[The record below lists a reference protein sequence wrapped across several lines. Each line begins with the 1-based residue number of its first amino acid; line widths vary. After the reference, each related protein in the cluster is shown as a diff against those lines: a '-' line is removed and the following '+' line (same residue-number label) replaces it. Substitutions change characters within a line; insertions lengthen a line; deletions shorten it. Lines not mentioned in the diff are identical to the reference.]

1 MEEKHLL
8 TEDEGYHLL
17 EKYGIPVPDH
27 AVVSDIREAEAEA
40 ARIGYPV
47 VLKILSPAI
56 VHKSDAG
63 GVRTGIQSPAEL
75 TDAFNTILSNV
86 TRSHPDA
93 PVKGVLVAQHLHPG
107 LELFIGGKTD
117 PAFGKVISCG
127 TGGTTIELFP
137 DFSLRLL
144 PVDRAEIIRM
154 VRELRVYP
162 LIHGFR
168 DRAPRDEEGLIRCI
182 EGVAR
187 MFEQESVAEF
197 DINPLILYEEGA
209 CAVDARVYQGVAGAP
224 PPDRP
229 EFADGLFHPLSIA
242 VIGASAD
249 PKKIGYAVFRNL
261 LPFPGT
267 LSAVNPNQD
276 RILGK
281 AVYHH
286 IADVPGTIDA
296 AVIAVPAAAVPG
308 VMEELGKKGAR
319 LAIIISSGF
328 RELGQEGA
336 LREQEIL
343 RIARENGMRIVG
355 PNCLGVV
362 FPHRRIN
369 TTFDPTTPRKGAI
382 GFISQ
387 SGAIIT
393 TIVDWS
399 VPEEIGFSAIVSVG
413 NQIDLGFIDFLR
425 SVASEPETRAI
436 ILYIEEIR
444 DGRAFFN
451 LLREITRTIPVIV
464 LKSGSS
470 MIGKK
475 AATSHTGSLAGD
487 YAVYQAAFLQ
497 AGALPVF
504 TIREAF
510 DTAELLVSEGYPAGE
525 RAVVIT
531 TAGGFAVLASDYA
544 ERFGVAL
551 PLLSPALL
559 QELDRVLPPL
569 WNRANP
575 LDIIGDG
582 GADRYARVFDTL
594 IRFPD
599 EWDIAIVIAVPSAV
613 LDPAQIALEIARFRN
628 HADKVVVGC
637 LIGGDAMKG
646 GMSVLRHHQIPNY
659 DDIENAFKALG
670 RVLSARRRHGNDTG
684 PEGSTLTLSHRR
696 AGSDATGGDGHA
708 R

>member
-1 MEEKHLL
+1 MEEKELL
-8 TEDEGYHLL
+8 TEEKGYHLL
-17 EKYGIPVPDH
+17 QRYGIPVPEH
-27 AVVSDIREAEAEA
+27 AVAGDVSEALA
-40 ARIGYPV
+40 AASRIGYPV
-47 VLKILSPAI
+47 VLKVLSPAI
-56 VHKSDAG
+56 VHKSEAG
-63 GVRTGIQSPAEL
+63 GVRTGIRTAGEL
-75 TDAFNTILSNV
+75 EAAFSGLLYNV
-86 TRSHPDA
+86 RESHPDA
-93 PVKGVLVAQHLHPG
+93 PIQGVLVAQHLPAG

-127 TGGTTIELFP
+127 MGGTTIELFP
-137 DFSLRLL
+137 DFSLRLM
-144 PVDRAEIIRM
+144 PVDREEILRM
-154 VRELRVYP
+154 VRELRAYP
-162 LIHGFR
+162 LIRGFR
-168 DRAPRDEEGLIRCI
+168 DRTPRDEEELVRCI
-182 EGVAR
+182 EHAAR
-187 MFEQESVAEF
+187 MFDQESVVEF
-197 DINPLILYEEGA
+197 DINPLILYHKGA
-209 CAVDARVYQGVAGAP
+209 CAVDARVYRGAEIPP

-229 EFADGLFHPLSIA
+229 ELAGDLFNPHSIA

-261 LPFPGT
+261 LPFRGT

-276 RILGK
+276 RILGRP
-281 AVYHH
+281 VYPR

-296 AVIAVPAAAVPG
+296 AVIAVPSPAVPG
-308 VMEELGKKGAR
+308 VMMELAEKGTR

-328 RELGQEGA
+328 RELGEEGA
-336 LREQEIL
+336 EREREIL
-343 RIARENGMRIVG
+343 RIARKRGMRIVG

-369 TTFDPTTPRKGAI
+369 TTFDPTTPRKGSI

-413 NQIDLGFIDFLR
+413 NQIDLGFVDFLAL
-425 SVASEPETRAI
+425 VASEPETRAI
-436 ILYIEEIR
+436 ILYVEEIR
-444 DGRAFFN
+444 DGRVFFD
-451 LLREITRTIPVIV
+451 LLREVTRSIPVIV

-470 MIGKK
+470 LIGTK
-475 AATSHTGSLAGD
+475 AASSHTGSLAGD
-487 YAVYQAAFLQ
+487 YAVYHAAFLQ
-497 AGALPVF
+497 AGALPVY

-510 DTAELLVSEGYPAGE
+510 DVAELLVSEGYPAGD

-544 ERFGVAL
+544 ERFGVGI
-551 PLLSPALL
+551 PPLSPLLL

-599 EWDIAIVIAVPSAV
+599 EWDIAIIIAVPSAV
-613 LDPAQIALEIARFRN
+613 LDPAQVALEMARFRD
-628 HADKVVVGC
+628 HTDKVVVGC

-670 RVLSARRRHGNDTG
+670 RVLSARRRRSNG
-684 PEGSTLTLSHRR
+684 
-696 AGSDATGGDGHA
+696 AT
-708 R
+708 

>member
-1 MEEKHLL
+1 VEEKHLL

-75 TDAFNTILSNV
+75 TAAFNTILSNV

-127 TGGTTIELFP
+127 MGGTTIELFP
-137 DFSLRLL
+137 DFSLRLF

-162 LIHGFR
+162 LIQGFR

-187 MFEQESVAEF
+187 MFEQESVTEF

-209 CAVDARVYQGVAGAP
+209 CAVDARVYQGTAGAP

-229 EFADGLFHPLSIA
+229 EFAQGLFHPSSIA

-276 RILGK
+276 WILGK
-281 AVYHH
+281 PAYHH

-296 AVIAVPAAAVPG
+296 AVIAVPAPAVPG

-328 RELGQEGA
+328 RELGPEGA

-451 LLREITRTIPVIV
+451 LLGEITRTIPVIA

-475 AATSHTGSLAGD
+475 AASSHTGSLAGD

-510 DTAELLVSEGYPAGE
+510 DAAELLVSEGYPAGE

-544 ERFGVAL
+544 ERFGIAL
-551 PLLSPALL
+551 PLLSPSLL

-670 RVLSARRRHGNDTG
+670 RVLSARRRRGNDSG
-684 PEGSTLTLSHRR
+684 PEGSTLTLSPRR
-696 AGSDATGGDGHA
+696 A
-708 R
+708 